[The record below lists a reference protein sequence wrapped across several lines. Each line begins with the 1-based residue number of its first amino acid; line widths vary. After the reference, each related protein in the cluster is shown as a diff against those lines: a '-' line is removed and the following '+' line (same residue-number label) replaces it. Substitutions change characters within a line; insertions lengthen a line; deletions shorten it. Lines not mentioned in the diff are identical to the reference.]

1 MVLHH
6 ARCWGEVLLL
16 FLFGPFH
23 SVMFMPYILYLVL
36 VVGIGLVVR
45 YFSCFSFYKI
55 IANVS
60 HFYFLLNFKLFL
72 LGKSL
77 REDDSCMHKT
87 SLNHQCTI

>member
-45 YFSCFSFYKI
+45 YFSCFSFYK
-55 IANVS
+55 V
-60 HFYFLLNFKLFL
+60 NFKLFL